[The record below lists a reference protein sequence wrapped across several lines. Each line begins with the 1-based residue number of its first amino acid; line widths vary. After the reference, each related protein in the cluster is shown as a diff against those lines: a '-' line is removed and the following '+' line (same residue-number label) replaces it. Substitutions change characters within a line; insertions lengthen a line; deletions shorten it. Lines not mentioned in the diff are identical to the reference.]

1 MYILYCIALH
11 NIYPFNITTQHTH
24 TYTAVYIYIHMYA
37 CVSTLSAPTR
47 HSSAARRRH
56 TSHTSLVDHFM
67 FIVAARELSAGG
79 FVGKPNVS
87 ECARAYVWLRV
98 SRVHVRRERRRAAAE
113 GARGMRVTCA
123 EDLLRFTRGI
133 PEERLPPLPSSP
145 APVPP
150 ATVPF
155 PPRCSSSSFSSSC
168 SSLILLLFLLYYDG
182 LLHFH
187 SDAGLKI
194 KSLIHDA

>member
-1 MYILYCIALH
+1 M
-11 NIYPFNITTQHTH
+11 TQHTH
-24 TYTAVYIYIHMYA
+24 CRYISTYTCMHVHLRFRLPRII
-37 CVSTLSAPTR
+37 
-47 HSSAARRRH
+47 RRRRVVV
-56 TSHTSLVDHFM
+56 TRHTSLVDHFM

-98 SRVHVRRERRRAAAE
+98 SRVHVRRTKTSGGGRGERDESHVCGGSTTIYSRDPRSVCHPCPHP
-113 GARGMRVTCA
+113 RPR
-123 EDLLRFTRGI
+123 
-133 PEERLPPLPSSP
+133 
-145 APVPP
+145 PP